1 MDKKIKDIDFIRLFV
16 DKTHKFIKILIIS
29 QFQKK
34 ENHIMSKPYH
44 VLDICRY
51 TINYSNKKQYG
62 ISNLKLQKLLYFIQA
77 YFVAL
82 TDSHTPCFEERIEA
96 WDFGPVVPVAYNE
109 YKAYGSADIPYIDS
123 YIDFDYNNMWNSRR
137 ISFDETCIAEEDRGL
152 IAAVIDQF
160 SDYSS
165 TDLVNLTHRQAPWSK
180 VYIPKR
186 KREIT
191 IDSIR
196 KYFDEEY
203 GE

>member
-1 MDKKIKDIDFIRLFV
+1 
-16 DKTHKFIKILIIS
+16 
-29 QFQKK
+29 
-34 ENHIMSKPYH
+34 MSKPYP
-44 VLDICRY
+44 VLDISRY

-82 TDSHTPCFEERIEA
+82 TNSHIPCFEERIEA

-109 YKAYGSADIPYIDS
+109 YKAYGSSEIPFISS
-123 YIDFDYNNMWNSRR
+123 YINFQDNDIWNSRR
-137 ISFDETCIAEEDRGL
+137 IPFDETCIAEEDRRL

-165 TDLVNLTHRQAPWSK
+165 TDLVNLTHRQAPWSE
-180 VYIPKR
+180 VYSPKSNC
-186 KREIT
+186 EIT

-196 KYFDEEY
+196 RYFDEEY
-203 GE
+203 GK